1 MRVVLQRVTRAAV
14 SWAEERSEIGV
25 GLAILVGVG
34 PADDEPV
41 AVRLAEKIAQLR
53 IFEDE
58 EGKANRSLQ
67 DVGGEALVVSQFTLY
82 ADVSRGRRPGFTGAA
97 LPEIAE
103 RLYLRLAEA
112 LAVQGIAVKTG
123 SFGAEMDLELV
134 NHGPFTV
141 LIDTDNLSR

>member
-14 SWAEERSEIGV
+14 SWDMRRQEIGL

-34 PADDEPV
+34 PSDDE
-41 AVRLAEKIAQLR
+41 ATAARLAEKVAQLR

-58 EGKANRSLQ
+58 EGKINRSLQ
-67 DVGGEALVVSQFTLY
+67 DVNGEALVVSQFTLY

-97 LPEIAE
+97 PPDLAD
-103 RLYLRLAEA
+103 RLYSHFTGA
-112 LAVQGIAVKTG
+112 LSAHGIGVKTG

-134 NHGPFTV
+134 HHGPFTV
-141 LIDTDNLSR
+141 LIDTDSLP

>member
-1 MRVVLQRVTRAAV
+1 MRLVLQRVTRAAV
-14 SWAEERSEIGV
+14 SWGAERNEIGL

-34 PADDEPV
+34 PSDDE
-41 AVRLAEKIAQLR
+41 ATAARLAEKVAQLR

-58 EGKANRSLQ
+58 EGKANRSLR
-67 DVGGEALVVSQFTLY
+67 DVGGEALIVSQFTLY

-97 LPEIAE
+97 PPDLAD
-103 RLYLRLAEA
+103 RLYRHFAGA
-112 LAVQGIAVKTG
+112 LSAHGIGVKTG

-141 LIDTDNLSR
+141 LIDTDSLPK